1 MAFYYSFKPALSS
14 NTLILNPWT
23 CWDQEWPCLINSQD
37 ASRVIIQ
44 IHCRS
49 KLIFSVDLVGSQ
61 LSFLA
66 HLRMYNR
73 HSSTP
78 CPKIQQWYLLSSSLS
93 YPICPTRSSQYQ
105 VPKTTIVIQ
114 HTSYLYARNPIKA
127 GKANMYANVILAV
140 RAFHLKYL
148 CLLWMASITALS
160 VFSLSHSPYWRG
172 EGGGRTVVFQ
182 QRWVEIEV

>member
-1 MAFYYSFKPALSS
+1 MARYHSHDSAS
-14 NTLILNPWT
+14 ILYHSRPLEMLRSGVVAP
-23 CWDQEWPCLINSQD
+23 DQFT
-37 ASRVIIQ
+37 R
-44 IHCRS
+44 RS
-49 KLIFSVDLVGSQ
+49 KCNYTYTMPKPFDISADVLVDFK

-66 HLRMYNR
+66 HSRMYNC

-78 CPKIQQWYLLSSSLS
+78 YTKIQQWYLLFSSLS

-148 CLLWMASITALS
+148 CLL
-160 VFSLSHSPYWRG
+160 
-172 EGGGRTVVFQ
+172 
-182 QRWVEIEV
+182 